1 MYTEKLLPKQSLKLC
16 IGLYIHT
23 ILCMGLEKAQI
34 PTTQSTET
42 LLKSLEA
49 LESASEVGLI

>member
-16 IGLYIHT
+16 IGL
-23 ILCMGLEKAQI
+23 EEAQI

-42 LLKSLEA
+42 LLKSLKT